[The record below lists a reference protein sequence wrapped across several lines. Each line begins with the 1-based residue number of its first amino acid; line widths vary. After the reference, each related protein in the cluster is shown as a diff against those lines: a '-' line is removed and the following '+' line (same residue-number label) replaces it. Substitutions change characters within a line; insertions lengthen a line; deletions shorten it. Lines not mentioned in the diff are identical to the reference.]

1 MNPQA
6 QRALL
11 TILVHAAMADGQKA
25 DGERQFI
32 RELAQQLDAEAGAA
46 QLSQA
51 LQDALLKR
59 VTLAQ
64 AVAQLE
70 DAEQRQL
77 AYEWALAVC
86 DADGVASTAEQAFLS
101 QLRAQLGLTGTAA
114 AQEIEQLER
123 QTHAVAAAAA
133 ANPYADD
140 FLDDEEPRAPAAAPS
155 TSTSPW
161 ARAAPAAL
169 VAAGAAAVGAA
180 ALAARAGGAG
190 VGAQSGTGLGQPTGA
205 QTGAALATSSP
216 ALDSMILRYAILNG
230 ALELL
235 PQSWATVAIIP
246 LQVKMVYR
254 IGKAHGVALDQG
266 HIREF
271 IAAAGVGMGS
281 QYLEQFGRRLLGGL
295 VGKMAGR
302 TVGGLAGRATG
313 VAFSFATTYALGQ
326 LAKRY
331 YAGGR
336 VMSVDVLRQTFQG
349 LLGPA
354 KNLQQQHLPEIQ
366 ARART
371 LNAGEVLRLVKGGV

>member
-1 MNPQA
+1 MNPQS

-11 TILVHAAMADGQKA
+11 TILVQAAMADGQKA
-25 DGERQFI
+25 DSERQFI
-32 RELAQQLDAEAGAA
+32 RELALQLDADAGGAHLA
-46 QLSQA
+46 QA

-64 AVAQLE
+64 AVALLD

-101 QLRAQLGLTGTAA
+101 QLRAALGLTGGAA
-114 AQEIEQLER
+114 AQELEQLER
-123 QTHAVAAAAA
+123 QTHSVAAAA
-133 ANPYADD
+133 YADD
-140 FLDDEEPRAPAAAPS
+140 FLDADERAPAAAPTAAPS
-155 TSTSPW
+155 QW
-161 ARAAPAAL
+161 ARAAPL
-169 VAAGAAAVGAA
+169 VAAGAAALGVAGVGG
-180 ALAARAGGAG
+180 ALAARAGASGVSNQAG
-190 VGAQSGTGLGQPTGA
+190 VQVGGAQVGGA
-205 QTGAALATSSP
+205 AGSAALAASTP
-216 ALDSMILRYAILNG
+216 ALDKMILNYAILNG

-246 LQVKMVYR
+246 LQIKMVYR

-271 IAAAGVGMGS
+271 IAAAGVGLGS

-295 VGKMAGR
+295 VGKAAGR
-302 TVGGLAGRATG
+302 MAGGLAGRATG

-336 VMSVDVLRQTFQG
+336 VMSTDVLRQTFQG

-371 LNAGEVLRLVKGGV
+371 LNAGEVMRLVKGGI

>member
-1 MNPQA
+1 MNPQS

-11 TILVHAAMADGQKA
+11 TILVQAAMADGQKA
-25 DGERQFI
+25 DSERQFI
-32 RELAQQLDAEAGAA
+32 RELALQLDADGGGAHLA
-46 QLSQA
+46 QA

-101 QLRAQLGLTGTAA
+101 QLRSALGLTGGAA
-114 AQEIEQLER
+114 AQELEQLER
-123 QTHAVAAAAA
+123 QTHSVAAAA
-133 ANPYADD
+133 YADD
-140 FLDDEEPRAPAAAPS
+140 FLDADERAPAAAP
-155 TSTSPW
+155 TAAPSPW
-161 ARAAPAAL
+161 ARAAPL
-169 VAAGAAAVGAA
+169 VAAGAAALGAA
-180 ALAARAGGAG
+180 GVGGALAARAGASGVSNQAGAQ
-190 VGAQSGTGLGQPTGA
+190 VGAATGGG
-205 QTGAALATSSP
+205 ALAASIP
-216 ALDSMILRYAILNG
+216 ALDKMILNYAILNG

-246 LQVKMVYR
+246 LQIKMVYR

-271 IAAAGVGMGS
+271 IAAAGVGLGS

-295 VGKMAGR
+295 VGKAAGR
-302 TVGGLAGRATG
+302 MAGGLAGRATG

-336 VMSVDVLRQTFQG
+336 VMSTDVLRQTFQG

-371 LNAGEVLRLVKGGV
+371 LNAGEVMRLVKGGI

>member
-1 MNPQA
+1 MNPQP

-11 TILVHAAMADGQKA
+11 TILVQAAMADGQKA
-25 DGERQFI
+25 DSERQFI
-32 RELAQQLDAEAGAA
+32 RELAQQLDADAGGAHLA
-46 QLSQA
+46 LA

-101 QLRAQLGLTGTAA
+101 QLRAELGLTGGAA
-114 AQEIEQLER
+114 AQELEQLER
-123 QTHAVAAAAA
+123 QTHSVAAAAYADEVLQADGRAPAAAAA
-133 ANPYADD
+133 A
-140 FLDDEEPRAPAAAPS
+140 
-155 TSTSPW
+155 
-161 ARAAPAAL
+161 
-169 VAAGAAAVGAA
+169 
-180 ALAARAGGAG
+180 
-190 VGAQSGTGLGQPTGA
+190 
-205 QTGAALATSSP
+205 SSP
-216 ALDSMILRYAILNG
+216 ELDRMILNYAILNG

-246 LQVKMVYR
+246 LQIKMVYR

-271 IAAAGVGMGS
+271 IAAAGVGLGS

-295 VGKMAGR
+295 VGKAAGR
-302 TVGGLAGRATG
+302 MAGGLAGRATG

-326 LAKRY
+326 LARRY

-336 VMSVDVLRQTFQG
+336 VMSTDVLRQTFQG

-354 KNLQQQHLPEIQ
+354 KNLQQQHLPEMQ

-371 LNAGEVLRLVKGGV
+371 LNAGEVLRLVKGGI

>member
-1 MNPQA
+1 MNPTQ

-11 TILVHAAMADGQKA
+11 TILVQAAMADGQKA
-25 DGERQFI
+25 DSERQFI
-32 RELAQQLDAEAGAA
+32 RELAQQLDADGGGAHLA
-46 QLSQA
+46 QA

-101 QLRAQLGLTGTAA
+101 QLRAELGLTGGAA

-123 QTHAVAAAAA
+123 QTHSVAAAA
-133 ANPYADD
+133 YADD
-140 FLDDEEPRAPAAAPS
+140 FLGADERAPTTAPTAAP
-155 TSTSPW
+155 SPW
-161 ARAAPAAL
+161 ARAAPL
-169 VAAGAAAVGAA
+169 VAAGAAALGAA
-180 ALAARAGGAG
+180 GVGGALAARSGASAVSNQASVQVGGTQVGGTAGGG
-190 VGAQSGTGLGQPTGA
+190 
-205 QTGAALATSSP
+205 ALAASIP
-216 ALDSMILRYAILNG
+216 ALDKMILNYAILNG

-246 LQVKMVYR
+246 LQIKMVYR

-266 HIREF
+266 HIRDF
-271 IAAAGVGMGS
+271 IAAAGVGLGS

-295 VGKMAGR
+295 VGKAAGR
-302 TVGGLAGRATG
+302 MAGGLAGRATG

-336 VMSVDVLRQTFQG
+336 VMSTDVLRQTFQG

-371 LNAGEVLRLVKGGV
+371 LNAGEVMRLVKGGI

>member
-11 TILVHAAMADGQKA
+11 TILVYAAMADGQKA
-25 DGERQFI
+25 DSERQFI

-101 QLRAQLGLTGTAA
+101 QLRAQIGLTGTAA
-114 AQEIEQLER
+114 AQELEQLER

-140 FLDDEEPRAPAAAPS
+140 FLDAEEPRAPAAAPS
-155 TSTSPW
+155 PW
-161 ARAAPAAL
+161 ASAAPAAL

-180 ALAARAGGAG
+180 ALAARSGATG
-190 VGAQSGTGLGQPTGA
+190 VGTQSGTGLGTQAGGQAGT
-205 QTGAALATSSP
+205 ALATSNP

>member
-11 TILVHAAMADGQKA
+11 TILVYAAMADGQKA
-25 DGERQFI
+25 DSERQFI

-114 AQEIEQLER
+114 AQELEQLER
-123 QTHAVAAAAA
+123 QTHSVAAAA
-133 ANPYADD
+133 YADD
-140 FLDDEEPRAPAAAPS
+140 FLHDDEPHTPEVAPAPQGWAAAPK
-155 TSTSPW
+155 
-161 ARAAPAAL
+161 AAMAMAGVGAL
-169 VAAGAAAVGAA
+169 AAGAAALSGRNPAQQP
-180 ALAARAGGAG
+180 
-190 VGAQSGTGLGQPTGA
+190 AQSLAQNQPPS
-205 QTGAALATSSP
+205 AAGNP

-302 TVGGLAGRATG
+302 TIGGLAGRATG

>member
-1 MNPQA
+1 MNPQS

-11 TILVHAAMADGQKA
+11 TILVQAAMADGQKA
-25 DGERQFI
+25 DSERQFI
-32 RELAQQLDAEAGAA
+32 RELALQLDADAGGAHLA
-46 QLSQA
+46 QA

-64 AVAQLE
+64 AVALLD

-101 QLRAQLGLTGTAA
+101 QLRAALGLTGGAA
-114 AQEIEQLER
+114 AQELEQLER
-123 QTHAVAAAAA
+123 QTHSVAAAA
-133 ANPYADD
+133 YADD
-140 FLDDEEPRAPAAAPS
+140 FLDADERAPAAAPTAAPS
-155 TSTSPW
+155 QW
-161 ARAAPAAL
+161 ARAAPL
-169 VAAGAAAVGAA
+169 VAAGAAALGVAGVGGALAARSGASAVSNQASAQAGGAAGSA
-180 ALAARAGGAG
+180 ALAA
-190 VGAQSGTGLGQPTGA
+190 ST
-205 QTGAALATSSP
+205 P
-216 ALDSMILRYAILNG
+216 ALDKMILNYAILNG

-246 LQVKMVYR
+246 LQIKMVYR

-271 IAAAGVGMGS
+271 IAAAGVGLGS

-295 VGKMAGR
+295 VGKAAGR
-302 TVGGLAGRATG
+302 MAGGLAGRATG

-336 VMSVDVLRQTFQG
+336 VMSTDVLRQTFQG

-371 LNAGEVLRLVKGGV
+371 LNAGEVLRLVKGGI

>member
-1 MNPQA
+1 MNPQP

-25 DGERQFI
+25 DSERQFI

-46 QLSQA
+46 QLSRA

-64 AVAQLE
+64 AVAELE

-101 QLRAQLGLTGTAA
+101 QLRAQLGLAGSAA
-114 AQEIEQLER
+114 AQEMEQ
-123 QTHAVAAAAA
+123 QTHSVAAAAA
-133 ANPYADD
+133 AGPNFYGDD
-140 FLDDEEPRAPAAAPS
+140 FLDADESAPGS
-155 TSTSPW
+155 TAS
-161 ARAAPAAL
+161 RAASTPAAL
-169 VAAGAAAVGAA
+169 ALGGAAAAGAAGAAAVAA
-180 ALAARAGGAG
+180 
-190 VGAQSGTGLGQPTGA
+190 SN
-205 QTGAALATSSP
+205 P
-216 ALDSMILRYAILNG
+216 ALDKMILNYAILNG

-246 LQVKMVYR
+246 LQIKMVYR

-271 IAAAGVGMGS
+271 IAAAGVGLGS

-295 VGKMAGR
+295 IGKAAGR
-302 TVGGLAGRATG
+302 TLGGLAGRATG

-336 VMSVDVLRQTFQG
+336 VMSTDLLRQTFQG

-354 KNLQQQHLPEIQ
+354 KSLQQQYLPEMQ

-371 LNAGEVLRLVKGGV
+371 LNAGEVMRLVKGGI